1 MFLRQLNYLIALDK
15 YRHFGRAAQSCHV
28 SQPALSSGIKEL
40 ERELGITI
48 VRRNRSF
55 EGITP
60 EGERVVLW
68 VRQVL
73 ASLEG
78 LRQEADI
85 VRSVPRGHLAI
96 GMIPTAGH
104 AATLLSAE
112 YREILPQ
119 LTLEVISL
127 STSVLLQRLKSQ
139 EVHLGMLYA
148 RSVSSDEYD
157 VLPLFSERYVL
168 IASEQASLPRQLD
181 WGEVAELPLCLLS
194 RDMQNRRTL
203 DEIFKKAGVTPNVVL
218 ETNEMRVLLIE
229 SLSGRA
235 FSVMPL
241 SAVPTHYEGAG
252 LRTHPISPEHAEK
265 VCLVRLRREIQPA
278 LAQATWQIAGKI
290 DFQSIIEEPLKKQPR
305 PSDKRCLS

>member
-15 YRHFGRAAQSCHV
+15 YRHFGRAAESCHV

-48 VRRNRSF
+48 IQRNRSF
-55 EGITP
+55 EGLTP
-60 EGERVVLW
+60 EGERVIVW

-78 LRQEADI
+78 LKQEADL

-96 GMIPTAGH
+96 GMIPTASH
-104 AATLLSAE
+104 AATLLGAE

-127 STSVLLQRLKSQ
+127 STSVLLQRLRSQ
-139 EVHLGMLYA
+139 EIHLGMLYT
-148 RSVSSDEYD
+148 RSVASEDYD

-168 IASEQASLPRQLD
+168 IASKQSSLPHQLE
-181 WGEVAELPLCLLS
+181 WGEVAQLPLCLLS
-194 RDMQNRRTL
+194 QDMQNRRTL
-203 DEIFKKAGVTPNVVL
+203 DEIFKKVKVAPNVVL

-235 FSVMPL
+235 FCVLPL
-241 SAVPTHYEGAG
+241 SAVPTHYESAG
-252 LRTHPISPEHAEK
+252 LRAHPISPEHSEG
-265 VCLVRLRREIQPA
+265 VCLARLRREIQPA
-278 LAQATWQIAGKI
+278 LAHATWKIAANI
-290 DFQSIIEEPLKKQPR
+290 DFQSIIEEPF
-305 PSDKRCLS
+305 KRKLG